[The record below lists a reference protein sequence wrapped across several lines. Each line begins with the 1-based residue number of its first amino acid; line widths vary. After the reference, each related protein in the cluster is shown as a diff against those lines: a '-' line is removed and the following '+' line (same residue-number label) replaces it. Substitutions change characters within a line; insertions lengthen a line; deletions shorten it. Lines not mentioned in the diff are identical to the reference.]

1 MNKSERKVILNKVFP
16 NASYMIKN
24 GDNIGHETVNLF
36 KSNGGYYIH
45 LNPNGTYNGKDPV
58 DVLNLSHVGI
68 GLYQVVSK
76 AVNCKKFDGADII
89 GLDKGEIRYK
99 KQAEEI
105 YYGYYEK
112 SKQGIPV
119 CKYFENNVTMQGKEE
134 KDLFVT
140 FTCDGIYEAKQPIYV
155 AFSDSKRYDDDSIK
169 NFYLLNDK
177 KAWRSACRIKN
188 IEGDDL
194 KKLQSMVCDNTLW
207 ETDPLPSFEERYMEL
222 KKKSQKEEENY
233 FSFLGVDKQELQY
246 SNALIKILKFKPQFL
261 SDFLKKLSN
270 KDCENNDFDI
280 LREEKS
286 IDLLFRDLDKENGKI
301 FIIENKID
309 ASVTLS
315 EYGMKLEEQVE
326 KWIRIIDNIKKDAPL
341 NKEQGKLKDDIFKL
355 VGSSKGKEA
364 SQLSKYYVVA
374 VYWAL
379 KAGWCE
385 NKIKEDICCYF
396 LCPEYHRFNYKTK
409 NGRLDINL
417 ALSEQYQLTTY
428 KDILNIFDN
437 FSSNG
442 LTDHQKFLLN
452 DFISAISI
460 LAKERDDSME
470 LKMIRLFIERYEKI
484 KTEA

>member
-1 MNKSERKVILNKVFP
+1 MTT
-16 NASYMIKN
+16 M
-24 GDNIGHETVNLF
+24 DNLGHETINLF
-36 KSNGGYYIH
+36 KADEGFFLH
-45 LNPNGTYNGKDPV
+45 LNANGTYSHSKGEAV
-58 DVLNLSHVGI
+58 DVLNLSHVGK
-68 GLYQVVSK
+68 GLYQIISK
-76 AVNCKKFDGADII
+76 AIDCKVVKGAEITRKDSGEKRYNEQKEAIHYADIPV
-89 GLDKGEIRYK
+89 YK
-99 KQAEEI
+99 F
-105 YYGYYEK
+105 
-112 SKQGIPV
+112 
-119 CKYFENNVTMQGKEE
+119 FESNVTMQGKIE
-134 KDLFVT
+134 KDLFAT
-140 FTCDGIYEAKQPIYV
+140 FKCDRIVEPKKSIFI
-155 AFSDSKRYDDDSIK
+155 AFKES
-169 NFYLLNDK
+169 NLLEDTSPYIFK
-177 KAWRSACRIKN
+177 LKETTKFSSACRISN
-188 IEGDDL
+188 FAECDL
-194 KKLQSMVCDNTLW
+194 KVLDEIISSDVW
-207 ETDPLPSFEERYMEL
+207 EDKPVASFLEKYDEL
-222 KKKSQKEEENY
+222 KEKSLDGEENY

-326 KWIRIIDNIKKDAPL
+326 KWIRKIDNIKKDAPL

-452 DFISAISI
+452 DFISAISM

>member
-1 MNKSERKVILNKVFP
+1 MNKRKVILNNVFP
-16 NASYMIKN
+16 RASYMTTM
-24 GDNIGHETVNLF
+24 DNLGHETINLF
-36 KSNGGYYIH
+36 KADEGFFLH
-45 LNPNGTYNGKDPV
+45 LNANGTYPNLDSESV
-58 DVLNLSHVGI
+58 DVLNLSHVGK
-68 GLYQVVSK
+68 GLYQIISK
-76 AVNCKKFDGADII
+76 AVNCEVFEGANIIGNDFGEKRYNEQKEAIHYADIPV
-89 GLDKGEIRYK
+89 YK
-99 KQAEEI
+99 F
-105 YYGYYEK
+105 
-112 SKQGIPV
+112 
-119 CKYFENNVTMQGKEE
+119 FESNVTMQGKIE
-134 KDLFVT
+134 KDLFAT
-140 FTCDGIYEAKQPIYV
+140 FKCDCIVEPKKSIFI
-155 AFSDSKRYDDDSIK
+155 AFKDSNVLEDTTHYIFKLKDITKFSSQCRISNFTDRDSKLLEDIILSDLWKDKPVCSFLEKYD
-169 NFYLLNDK
+169 
-177 KAWRSACRIKN
+177 
-188 IEGDDL
+188 
-194 KKLQSMVCDNTLW
+194 
-207 ETDPLPSFEERYMEL
+207 EL
-222 KKKSQKEEENY
+222 KEKSSDGEENY
-233 FSFLGVDKQELQY
+233 FSFLGVDKHELQY

-326 KWIRIIDNIKKDAPL
+326 KWIREIDNIKKDAPL

-452 DFISAISI
+452 DFISAISM

>member
-1 MNKSERKVILNKVFP
+1 MNKRKVILNNVFP
-16 NASYMIKN
+16 QASYMTTT
-24 GDNIGHETVNLF
+24 DNLGHETINLF
-36 KSNGGYYIH
+36 KADEGFFLH
-45 LNPNGTYNGKDPV
+45 LNANGTYPNLDSESV
-58 DVLNLSHVGI
+58 DVLNLSHVGK
-68 GLYQVVSK
+68 GLYQIISK
-76 AVNCKKFDGADII
+76 AVNCNVFKGAKIIGKDFGEKRYNEQKEAIHYADIPV
-89 GLDKGEIRYK
+89 YK
-99 KQAEEI
+99 F
-105 YYGYYEK
+105 
-112 SKQGIPV
+112 
-119 CKYFENNVTMQGKEE
+119 FESNVTMQGKIE
-134 KDLFVT
+134 KDLFAT
-140 FTCDGIYEAKQPIYV
+140 FKCDCIVEPKKSIFI
-155 AFSDSKRYDDDSIK
+155 AFKDSNVLEDTTHNIFKLNDITKFSSQCRISNFTDRDSKLLEDIILSDLWKDKPVCSFLEKYD
-169 NFYLLNDK
+169 
-177 KAWRSACRIKN
+177 
-188 IEGDDL
+188 
-194 KKLQSMVCDNTLW
+194 
-207 ETDPLPSFEERYMEL
+207 EL
-222 KKKSQKEEENY
+222 KEKSSDGEENY

-341 NKEQGKLKDDIFKL
+341 NKEQGKLKDDILKL
-355 VGSSKGKEA
+355 VESSKGQEA

-379 KAGWCE
+379 KAGWRE

-452 DFISAISI
+452 DFISAISM

-484 KTEA
+484 KTEV